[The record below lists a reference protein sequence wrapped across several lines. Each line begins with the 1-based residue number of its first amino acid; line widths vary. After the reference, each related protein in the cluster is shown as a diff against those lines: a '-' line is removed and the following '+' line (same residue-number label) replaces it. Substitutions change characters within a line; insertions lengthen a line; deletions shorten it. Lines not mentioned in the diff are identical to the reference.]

1 MPTLLADLVRRQT
14 AGSLLSVFSRT
25 IDRVAEELAQDLL
38 RDPEFRT
45 QMQALIR
52 EAFTKALTELHE
64 PAPPDDPTR
73 RPYR

>member
-38 RDPEFRT
+38 RDPGFRAE
-45 QMQALIR
+45 MQALVR
-52 EAFTKALTELHE
+52 VAFTQALTELQAQ
-64 PAPPDDPTR
+64 APPNTSHQP
-73 RPYR
+73 